1 MKISKI
7 LAAASAAVVA
17 AAAISSVSFAE
28 SALTALEPG
37 EAILGFGDS
46 DWKAQGWGKGQ
57 DGELDMSYFQTAQIT
72 GNGTYSVGIDLS
84 AGYTNDDWE
93 DEETGDLAVFT
104 TGNGIGAMGI
114 NVNFDAEDEA
124 YDNFGINITSV
135 KFDGVESIVAGA
147 TSYTNNED
155 GAKRCNVLNPWA
167 NYDATKEDHI
177 TSDAATATSVMTDF
191 AGEWTTCVVE
201 FEVFGLADDDAAADA
216 TESTTDAETTTTPD
230 KGSPDTG
237 VEGIAAVAGVA
248 VLAAGAVIVSK
259 KRS

>member
-28 SALTALEPG
+28 SALAALEPG

-57 DGELDMSYFQTAQIT
+57 NGELDMSYFQTAQIT

-155 GAKRCNVLNPWA
+155 GAKRCNVLNQWA

-201 FEVFGLADDDAAADA
+201 FEVFGLADDDAATDA